1 MKTNVVDKNKG
12 TYLIPNSQEL
22 CASCGA
28 RCCKPI
34 LTGKDRYLLYLRTGD
49 VTRMEKD
56 GLGVFVL
63 VNSTRSNS
71 KRLATRYAIV
81 PHIFGYCPFL
91 DLQTSACTIYDQ
103 RPRACRIYPNSLS
116 EEYLTTLYQL
126 SGDLLASMN
135 YEEAQ
140 EYGLT
145 HCLLHQHTP
154 QEEYLKQVDALLE
167 ADIQKMPDI
176 PTLLKND
183 EEAALQLRYRQLH
196 FFLIDQLYMETDPE
210 IRQHLLQ
217 HQPQIPHILDNEH
230 KEGSF
235 LISGPHEVIQHLLP
249 PLLKLIKRY
258 QVITKQTPLYLY
270 ITLVG
275 RVPPTHQDRFP
286 GLQFVPLLQVRGIM
300 GKNQQQL
307 SVQEIL
313 KKIRLQSRTN
323 QLDGRFLM
331 GIVLYE
337 DLSRDLSY
345 WQAYWEE
352 LKQTLLNQKR
362 DAKPLRRKKPRPPQ
376 TNPPPFRPRR
386 RR

>member
-1 MKTNVVDKNKG
+1 MKRTF
-12 TYLIPNSQEL
+12 S
-22 CASCGA
+22 A
-28 RCCKPI
+28 R
-34 LTGKDRYLLYLRTGD
+34 
-49 VTRMEKD
+49 
-56 GLGVFVL
+56 
-63 VNSTRSNS
+63 
-71 KRLATRYAIV
+71 
-81 PHIFGYCPFL
+81 
-91 DLQTSACTIYDQ
+91 
-103 RPRACRIYPNSLS
+103 
-116 EEYLTTLYQL
+116 
-126 SGDLLASMN
+126 
-135 YEEAQ
+135 
-140 EYGLT
+140 
-145 HCLLHQHTP
+145 
-154 QEEYLKQVDALLE
+154 EEYLKQVDALLE

-196 FFLIDQLYMETDPE
+196 FFLIDQLFMQTDSE

-230 KEGSF
+230 EEGSF
-235 LISGPHEVIQHLLP
+235 LVSSPPEVIQDLFP
-249 PLLKLIKRY
+249 PLLKLLKSY
-258 QVITKQTPLYLY
+258 QAIIKQTPLYLY

-286 GLQFVPLLQVRGIM
+286 GEQYVPLLQVRGIM

-323 QLDGRFLM
+323 KLDGRFLM

-345 WQAYWEE
+345 WQAYWEK

-362 DAKPLRRKKPRPPQ
+362 DAKPFRRKNPRPPQ
-376 TNPPPFRPRR
+376 TKPPPFRPRR